1 MNYINIHVR
10 KSENENHPRLA
21 FRDMAL
27 AKWANKGH
35 FTNETEQ
42 KQLCQD
48 LNKFNIFLHFYQYH

>member
-35 FTNETEQ
+35 FTNKTEQ
-42 KQLCQD
+42 NQVSEIREKSS
-48 LNKFNIFLHFYQYH
+48 FLF